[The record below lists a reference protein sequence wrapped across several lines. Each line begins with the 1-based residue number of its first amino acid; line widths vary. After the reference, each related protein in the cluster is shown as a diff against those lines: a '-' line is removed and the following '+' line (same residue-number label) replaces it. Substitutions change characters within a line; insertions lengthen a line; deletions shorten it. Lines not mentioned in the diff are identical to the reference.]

1 MPTFPKLTERNIEI
15 GMIVVEPGL
24 HADFVFLNVA
34 ADFLKVG
41 RPVVYVS
48 AMRILESVRVACN
61 KMSVRLTPAFQFVAV
76 GELLNEN
83 LCCYRSNL
91 RQQLLQR
98 IQEQLN
104 GLESGMLLVIDDLSS
119 VCNGDLNEELKLL
132 SQLRSLIND
141 QSTLL
146 FGTTRDPSSFGLHCS
161 FKTSIKVVGS
171 GFGKKVT
178 GEIQIEET
186 DDFALTPVISTFHY
200 LAGERSAQF
209 FYPGTVDVL

>member
-15 GMIVVEPGL
+15 GMIAIEPGL

-48 AMRILESVRVACN
+48 ATRVLESIRVACN
-61 KMSVRLTPAFQFVAV
+61 KMSVRLTSAFQFIAV

-83 LCCYRSNL
+83 LCCSSNL
-91 RQQLLQR
+91 RQKLLQR
-98 IQEQLN
+98 IQEQL
-104 GLESGMLLVIDDLSS
+104 SGPETEMLLVIDDLSS

-132 SQLRSLIND
+132 SQLRSSINN

-146 FGTTRDPSSFGLHCS
+146 FGTTRDPSLFGLRCS

-171 GFGKKVT
+171 GFGKKIT

-186 DDFALTPVISTFHY
+186 DDLALSPVVSTFHY